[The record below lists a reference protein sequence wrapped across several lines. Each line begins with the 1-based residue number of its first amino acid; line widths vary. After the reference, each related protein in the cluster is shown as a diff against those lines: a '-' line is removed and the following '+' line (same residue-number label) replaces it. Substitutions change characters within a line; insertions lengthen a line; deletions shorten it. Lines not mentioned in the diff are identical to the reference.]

1 MIQDISPK
9 KFDNQYRN
17 ILPEPGDT
25 ALVYHKGKVLMK
37 ELPDGTIAYP
47 TWSDIGAPEE
57 QGTYLFSIDEEKFF
71 LAFWM
76 DIQVPEGFELKE
88 TRLYRYAEPKYY
100 SFAGITGFQLYKWY
114 KEHRYCGR
122 CSSALVKHHKERM
135 MKCEHCGTVVYPIIC
150 PAVIVGVIHEGKL
163 LLSKYAGGGF
173 RKFAL
178 IAGFTEIGETIEETV
193 HREVQEEVG
202 LKIKNL
208 KFYKSQP
215 WSFSGTLLFGFFAE
229 VEGDPTITL
238 QEEELSE
245 ADFYAPEDVELD
257 DAEVSLT
264 REMMSLFRDGYNPYA
279 E

>member
-122 CSSALVKHHKERM
+122 CSSALVKDHKERM

-163 LLSKYAGGGF
+163 LLLS
-173 RKFAL
+173 L
-178 IAGFTEIGETIEETV
+178 IHI
-193 HREVQEEVG
+193 
-202 LKIKNL
+202 
-208 KFYKSQP
+208 
-215 WSFSGTLLFGFFAE
+215 
-229 VEGDPTITL
+229 
-238 QEEELSE
+238 
-245 ADFYAPEDVELD
+245 
-257 DAEVSLT
+257 
-264 REMMSLFRDGYNPYA
+264 
-279 E
+279 

>member
-1 MIQDISPK
+1 M
-9 KFDNQYRN
+9 
-17 ILPEPGDT
+17 
-25 ALVYHKGKVLMK
+25 
-37 ELPDGTIAYP
+37 
-47 TWSDIGAPEE
+47 
-57 QGTYLFSIDEEKFF
+57 
-71 LAFWM
+71 
-76 DIQVPEGFELKE
+76 
-88 TRLYRYAEPKYY
+88 
-100 SFAGITGFQLYKWY
+100 
-114 KEHRYCGR
+114 
-122 CSSALVKHHKERM
+122 
-135 MKCEHCGTVVYPIIC
+135 
-150 PAVIVGVIHEGKL
+150 
-163 LLSKYAGGGF
+163 
-173 RKFAL
+173 
-178 IAGFTEIGETIEETV
+178 
-193 HREVQEEVG
+193 QEEVG